1 MRCFIELSKF
11 FLFFLQLLS
20 TSAQKS
26 SKPLQLIDHSNLY
39 TTCCVSLR
47 HNILT
52 CTVCLPDTIGFVM
65 SDWRAAH
72 STSILQGLDQ
82 QMPGDTFFGEAL
94 IQDVQSGAI
103 PEAAVDQSVV
113 RILTPLFEVSCS
125 GVGVV
130 VAVR

>member
-1 MRCFIELSKF
+1 M
-11 FLFFLQLLS
+11 
-20 TSAQKS
+20 
-26 SKPLQLIDHSNLY
+26 
-39 TTCCVSLR
+39 
-47 HNILT
+47 
-52 CTVCLPDTIGFVM
+52 CLPDTIGFVM